1 MSKKAFKKQTTLNR
15 VTALPSRIIKNAK
28 GEVTKVLYNLFLNR

>member
-1 MSKKAFKKQTTLNR
+1 MSKKAFKTYTTLNI
-15 VTALPSRIIKNAK
+15 VTALPSRIVRNAK